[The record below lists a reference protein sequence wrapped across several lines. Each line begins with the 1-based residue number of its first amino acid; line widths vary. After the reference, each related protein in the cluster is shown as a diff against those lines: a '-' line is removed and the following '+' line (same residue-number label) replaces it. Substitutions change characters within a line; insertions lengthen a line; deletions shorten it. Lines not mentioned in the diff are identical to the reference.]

1 MNPVAS
7 PFDNPAAFAPFFRD
21 RVAVEGTRA
30 GGRRV
35 AGTFRACVLDQG
47 LDDVIAEDS
56 TGAVRRRIAVTFMIG
71 GDSWP
76 KDGTVPQKGDRV
88 TLDDGT
94 AYRIYVVRRMMGVY
108 SCEAR
113 EC

>member
-1 MNPVAS
+1 MAS
-7 PFDNPAAFAPFFRD
+7 LFDNPAAFAPFFRD

-30 GGRRV
+30 GRRV

-47 LDDVIAEDS
+47 LDDVVAEDS
-56 TGAVRRRIAVTFMIG
+56 TSTVRRRIAVTFMVG
-71 GDSWP
+71 GESWP

-94 AYRIYVVRRMMGVY
+94 TYGIDVVRRMMGTY
-108 SCEAR
+108 ACEAR

>member
-1 MNPVAS
+1 MAS
-7 PFDNPAAFAPFFRD
+7 LFDSPAAFAPFFRD

-35 AGTFRACVLDQG
+35 AGAFRACVLDQG
-47 LDDVIAEDS
+47 LDDAVAEAS
-56 TGAVRRRIAVTFMIG
+56 TGTVRRRIAVSFMIG

-94 AYRIYVVRRMMGVY
+94 TYGIDVVRRMMGVY
-108 SCEAR
+108 VCEAR

>member
-1 MNPVAS
+1 MAS
-7 PFDNPAAFAPFFRD
+7 IFDNPAAFAPFFRD

-30 GGRRV
+30 GGHRV

-47 LDDVIAEDS
+47 LDDVVAEGS
-56 TGAVRRRIAVTFMIG
+56 TSTVRRRIAVTFMVG

-76 KDGTVPQKGDRV
+76 KDGTVPQRGDLV

-94 AYRIYVVRRMMGVY
+94 TYGIDVVRRMMGTY
-108 SCEAR
+108 ACEAR